1 MKRFIASC
9 VAGSVAA
16 SLACAPCFA
25 WGDDGHKIVATI
37 ATSQLSEPAQQALRD
52 LLGDETVADAAVWAD
67 KMRSDTQYDWIKPLH
82 YINVPRNATSLD
94 MSRDGNDGKQVVSSI
109 LKYRDILKDTTKP
122 KEERLL
128 ALRLLIHFVGD
139 LHQPFHVSYK
149 DDLGGNKLMVQ
160 AFGRKS
166 NMHKVWDS
174 ELIQRRLKD
183 TKGGWATMSAD
194 LRQSI
199 TPAELKKWTASAD
212 PAVWANESFSITRT
226 LYRDAPNAKTGVDD
240 AYFRQWLPTLNTC
253 LEVGG
258 VRLGALLNDAL
269 APGSAK
275 DLKGGKGAKDTTG
288 GTKDAKNPKGTAPS
302 TSPAAPKGGNA
313 APKQGDSPE

>member
-1 MKRFIASC
+1 
-9 VAGSVAA
+9 
-16 SLACAPCFA
+16 
-25 WGDDGHKIVATI
+25 
-37 ATSQLSEPAQQALRD
+37 
-52 LLGDETVADAAVWAD
+52 
-67 KMRSDTQYDWIKPLH
+67 
-82 YINVPRNATSLD
+82 
-94 MSRDGNDGKQVVSSI
+94 
-109 LKYRDILKDTTKP
+109 
-122 KEERLL
+122 
-128 ALRLLIHFVGD
+128 
-139 LHQPFHVSYK
+139 
-149 DDLGGNKLMVQ
+149 
-160 AFGRKS
+160 
-166 NMHKVWDS
+166 
-174 ELIQRRLKD
+174 
-183 TKGGWATMSAD
+183 MSAD

-288 GTKDAKNPKGTAPS
+288 GTKDAKNPKGTAPT
-302 TSPAAPKGGNA
+302 TSPASPKGGNA
-313 APKQGDSPE
+313 TPKQGELPE

>member
-1 MKRFIASC
+1 M
-9 VAGSVAA
+9 
-16 SLACAPCFA
+16 
-25 WGDDGHKIVATI
+25 
-37 ATSQLSEPAQQALRD
+37 
-52 LLGDETVADAAVWAD
+52 WAD
-67 KMRSDTQYDWIKPLH
+67 KVRSDGQYDWIKPLH

-94 MSRDGNDGKQVVSSI
+94 MARDGNDGKQVVSSI

-149 DDLGGNKLMVQ
+149 EDLGGNKLTIQ

-275 DLKGGKGAKDTTG
+275 DLKGGKGTKDTNG
-288 GTKDAKNPKGTAPS
+288 GTKDAKNPKGTAPT
-302 TSPAAPKGGNA
+302 TSPASPKGGNA
-313 APKQGDSPE
+313 TPKQGELSE